1 MQGDEFMRK
10 TFAAA
15 GGAIALTALLAGCSA
30 GSVSADEAA
39 TLAEDQLEEQ
49 VGQRPDITCP
59 EDLPAEVDAS
69 IECELTAEDMDETY
83 PVTLT
88 VTDVDGSNVG
98 FDIQVAEEPMG

>member
-1 MQGDEFMRK
+1 M
-10 TFAAA
+10 
-15 GGAIALTALLAGCSA
+15 
-30 GSVSADEAA
+30 SADEAA

>member
-1 MQGDEFMRK
+1 MRK
-10 TFAAA
+10 TLAAA

-59 EDLPAEVDAS
+59 EDLPAEEGAS
-69 IECELTAEDMDETY
+69 IECELSDDSMEETY
-83 PVTLT
+83 GVTLT
-88 VTDVDGSNVG
+88 VTSVDGNNVN
-98 FDIQVAEEPMG
+98 FDIKVAEEPMS